1 MMAITGVVQAW
12 LDEQSYND
20 LIEPNTDER
29 SSIVKVLFNVEGNRY
44 QLVIEANELKH
55 VVSIFLYSTDD
66 ISESQVP
73 VAWQWANE
81 INTTLL
87 MGRLAVIEGL
97 PFQYRQSIDVEDGSL
112 STKMISNVVDYA
124 IQIFEGNKEQIDAI
138 CSSKHKMVIEEL
150 SDAYSW
156 DQIEGHIKLKKW
168 AENLKKS
175 FNKKYE
181 SEEWSLVGRGVI
193 IINEDPFYVAQ
204 VLKTVAM
211 DSGFHLALFGKDDV
225 IDLPPLEALKKNAP
239 IIVHLESGRWKR
251 EKWDDDEETD
261 EQTKQFS
268 EFKEKLQNYF
278 DNFSVSQPVIFVTST
293 NDLSKYISDDLK
305 KHGLFDL
312 YMSLPKKSFELIGQE
327 FVRKIGKSICG
338 ESLLDSYGKIG
349 HLVNSYDAEKEALA
363 VLALRRR
370 YYDNKKK
377 LEYLDLVDADIHN
390 LIEEGIL
397 QEKDHAVKLNTSYHE
412 AGHAL
417 INILE
422 SEGANVPDYTSILPG
437 ASGFSGITVKSRGY
451 MLQRSSEWTFDDYR
465 KNIRVCLAGRV
476 AEEVLAGPETVSTGA
491 SSDLEMAT
499 NFCSD
504 MFRFYGFSPKM
515 TEPAGAESNLAVI
528 SDEMT
533 TQHASHVMSL
543 TREFLSQEYQVV
555 RQKLFQNRKA
565 LDEIANLL
573 MTDPIVDQDEL
584 VVICQKLQ
592 IKVKKQ

>member
-1 MMAITGVVQAW
+1 MMAITGVVQTW
-12 LDEQSYND
+12 LDEQNYND
-20 LIEPNTDER
+20 LIETNTDER

-44 QLVIEANELKH
+44 QLVVEADELKH

-73 VAWQWANE
+73 SAWQWANE

-112 STKMISNVVDYA
+112 STKMIGNVVDYA
-124 IQIFEGNKEQIDAI
+124 IQVFEANKEQIDAI
-138 CSSKHKMVIEEL
+138 CSSKHKMVVEDL

-156 DQIEGHIKLKKW
+156 DQIEGHIKIKKW

-175 FNKKYE
+175 FNKKYK
-181 SEEWSLVGRGVI
+181 SEEWSLVGKGAI
-193 IINEDPFYVAQ
+193 ILNEDPLYVAH

-225 IDLPPLEALKKNAP
+225 IDLPPLEVLQENAP
-239 IIVHLESGRWKR
+239 LIVYLESGRWKR
-251 EKWDDDEETD
+251 EKRDDDQETD
-261 EQTKQFS
+261 EQTKQFT
-268 EFKEKLQNYF
+268 EFKEKLQDYF
-278 DNFSVSQPVIFVTST
+278 DNFSAAQPVIFVTST

-338 ESLLDSYGKIG
+338 ESLLDSYGNIG
-349 HLVNSYDAEKEALA
+349 HLVNSYDTEKEALA

-370 YYDNKKK
+370 HYDDKKK

-397 QEKDHAVKLNTSYHE
+397 QEKDHAVKLNTAYHE

-417 INILE
+417 IAILE
-422 SEGANVPDYTSILPG
+422 YEGLNIPEYTSILPG
-437 ASGFSGITVKSRGY
+437 ASGFSGITVESKDYWLKRG
-451 MLQRSSEWTFDDYR
+451 RDRTFDDYR
-465 KNIRVCLAGRV
+465 KDIRVCLAGRV
-476 AEEVLAGPETVSTGA
+476 AEEVLVGPETVSNGA
-491 SSDLEMAT
+491 SSDLENAT
-499 NFCSD
+499 NSCFE
-504 MFRFYGFSPKM
+504 MFRSFGFSPKM
-515 TEPAGAESNLAVI
+515 AEPAGAESNLAVI
-528 SDEMT
+528 SDEIVVQQT
-533 TQHASHVMSL
+533 SHLMNLV
-543 TREFLSQEYQVV
+543 REFLSQEYQVV
-555 RQKLFQNRKA
+555 REKLIQNRKV
-565 LDEIANLL
+565 LDAIAHLL

-584 VVICQKLQ
+584 VAICQKFT
-592 IKVKKQ
+592 IPASKK